1 MGRVLGKLLSVMR
14 IETPNKQYLVNY
26 LGEWGQVVT
35 MKDKLLGFSGIKTT
49 PTKLKRQG
57 STKSLA
63 IDTQTPPTN
72 LSRKGSVTSLKSLG
86 ITSPFKKKDK
96 SERNEEE
103 EDSFDDGWGKMKKR
117 FGRRLSSLFDSPTKL
132 GSVPRRHSLSTLSI
146 TSTTTQVGRI
156 SEAQLLQ
163 VDEDEP
169 RPVLRKDLPVCWL
182 DQTQVKNR
190 VRVPPPDDVVSKLL
204 CRPYTRPLACLIL
217 SYTSEQ
223 DLKNMFFVSKLW
235 QQFLIR
241 ELPSKLL
248 KKIKS

>member
-1 MGRVLGKLLSVMR
+1 
-14 IETPNKQYLVNY
+14 
-26 LGEWGQVVT
+26 
-35 MKDKLLGFSGIKTT
+35 MKDKLLALSGIKTT

-63 IDTQTPPTN
+63 IENQTPPSG

-86 ITSPFKKKDK
+86 LSSPFKKKDK
-96 SERNEEE
+96 SVDNVE
-103 EDSFDDGWGKMKKR
+103 EDSFDEGWGTMKKR

-146 TSTTTQVGRI
+146 TSTATQQSQQGRI

-163 VDEDEP
+163 LDEDEP

-190 VRVPPPDDVVSKLL
+190 VRQTSDEDILSRLIT
-204 CRPYTRPLACLIL
+204 RPYTRHLARLVI
-217 SYTSEQ
+217 SYTSHQ
-223 DLKNMFFVSKLW
+223 DLKNMFRVSKLW
-235 QQFLIR
+235 QQFLSR

-248 KKIKS
+248 IKIKS

>member
-1 MGRVLGKLLSVMR
+1 
-14 IETPNKQYLVNY
+14 
-26 LGEWGQVVT
+26 
-35 MKDKLLGFSGIKTT
+35 MKDKLPGLSMFKT

-63 IDTQTPPTN
+63 IENQTPPSG

-86 ITSPFKKKDK
+86 LSSPFKKKDK
-96 SERNEEE
+96 SEHTGD
-103 EDSFDDGWGKMKKR
+103 EDSFDEGWGTMKKR

-132 GSVPRRHSLSTLSI
+132 GAVPRRHSLSTLSI
-146 TSTTTQVGRI
+146 SSNATQVGRI

-163 VDEDEP
+163 LDEDEP

-190 VRVPPPDDVVSKLL
+190 VRLSCPEDVLSRLFI
-204 CRPYTRPLACLIL
+204 RPYTRHLARFIL

-223 DLKNMFFVSKLW
+223 DLKNMFLVSKAW

-241 ELPSKLL
+241 ELPPKLL
-248 KKIKS
+248 LKIKRSS